1 MFRPSRLLTVAVL
14 AFLVY
19 TGFYAVP
26 DNAPGPAA
34 FDPEVVAGHEASAW
48 QAALVR
54 EEFSSMVSCILY
66 QRELHRLSWFRA
78 AESGMALARAMGQ
91 FVLMTDRYHRV
102 VPELESVATIE
113 RTWKASEF
121 DAAAVGRR
129 HGLWLATL
137 RDRRQASNT
146 GQAVSE
152 MAEDLGLRFGIP
164 AAYTLPVATDRTEA
178 YRQFL
183 AHGATPDW
191 DHTRLLLTRAYTT
204 LQTTLARAADA
215 SALER

>member
-1 MFRPSRLLTVAVL
+1 MFRPSRLLTFALL

-19 TGFYAVP
+19 MGFFAVP
-26 DNAPGPAA
+26 GNAPGVDA
-34 FDPEVVAGHEASAW
+34 FDPEAVAEHEASAW

-78 AESGMALARAMGQ
+78 IESGMALARAMGQ

-102 VPELESVATIE
+102 IPELESVATIE

-137 RDRRQASNT
+137 RDRRQASNSEH
-146 GQAVSE
+146 AVSE
-152 MAEDLGLRFGIP
+152 MAEELGLRFGIP
-164 AAYTLPVATDRTEA
+164 SAYTLPVASDRTEA
-178 YRQFL
+178 YRHFL
-183 AHGATPDW
+183 AQGASPDW
-191 DHTRLLLTRAYTT
+191 DHVRLLLTRAYTT
-204 LQTTLARAADA
+204 LQTTLVRAADA
-215 SALER
+215 SATAR